1 LISRSILGAFV
12 AAWFISS
19 LSLGHCE
26 YLKGAWQSHT
36 SHEIASADFASLAMT
51 KGAPNKLGNYIFK
64 QPNYK
69 APLKGLE
76 PLHLAPE
83 ASALS
88 SELQGPRVQKTT

>member
-1 LISRSILGAFV
+1 MAIS
-12 AAWFISS
+12 
-19 LSLGHCE
+19 
-26 YLKGAWQSHT
+26 YT
-36 SHEIASADFASLAMT
+36 PHEIASADFASLAMT
-51 KGAPNKLGNYIFK
+51 KGKPNKLGNYISK

-88 SELQGPRVQKTT
+88 SELQGPIIQRQSKM

>member
-1 LISRSILGAFV
+1 
-12 AAWFISS
+12 
-19 LSLGHCE
+19 
-26 YLKGAWQSHT
+26 
-36 SHEIASADFASLAMT
+36 MT
-51 KGAPNKLGNYIFK
+51 KGEPNKLGNYIFK

-88 SELQGPRVQKTT
+88 SELQGPIVQKQLKMIPQDDTLFNARSY